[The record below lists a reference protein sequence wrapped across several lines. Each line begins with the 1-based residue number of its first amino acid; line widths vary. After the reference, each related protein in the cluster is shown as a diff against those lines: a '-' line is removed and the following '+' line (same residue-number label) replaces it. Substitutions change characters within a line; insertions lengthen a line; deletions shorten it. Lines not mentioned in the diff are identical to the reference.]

1 MKLKSL
7 FKNGTARKTIMA
19 GVLSAFAITA
29 AFALQVDQTRIMSK
43 RDIGTQQ
50 LHYYRL
56 TINWNDQGISAA
68 QQFGALGQNWYIHS
82 IDCHVTTAFNAS
94 STNVVTIG
102 TTKTNANE
110 VFGTGDL
117 NEASATVQHLTSA
130 LGLGLNATSAAD
142 VTLWAKYAQ
151 TGTAATA
158 GAVTC
163 VIAYAPNNDL

>member
-1 MKLKSL
+1 MKLKTHL
-7 FKNGTARKTIMA
+7 KGWGKAIA
-19 GVLSAFAITA
+19 ALVLTTFAITT
-29 AFALQVDQTRIMSK
+29 AFALTVDQTRIMSK
-43 RDIGTQQ
+43 RDLSLQA

-56 TINWNDQGISAA
+56 QINFNDQNISLG

-94 STNVVTIG
+94 TTNVVTIG

-110 VFGTGDL
+110 VFGASDL

-142 VTLWAKYAQ
+142 VTLWAKYTQ
-151 TGTAATA
+151 SGTAATA
-158 GAVTC
+158 GSVTC
-163 VIAYAPNNDL
+163 VIAYAPNNDN

>member
-1 MKLKSL
+1 MNLKSV
-7 FKNGTARKTIMA
+7 FQNATARKAVMA
-19 GVLSAFAITA
+19 AALSAFAIGG
-29 AFALQVDQTRIMSK
+29 AFALNVDQTRIMSK
-43 RDIGTQQ
+43 RDESQQ
-50 LHYYRL
+50 ALHYYRL
-56 TINWNDQGISAA
+56 TINFNDPNISAGQA
-68 QQFGALGQNWYIHS
+68 FGALGQSTYIHS

-94 STNVVTIG
+94 TTNVVTLG

-110 VFGTGDL
+110 VFGTSDL

-163 VIAYAPNNDL
+163 VVAYAPNNDL

>member
-1 MKLKSL
+1 MNLKSL
-7 FKNGTARKTIMA
+7 FKNGTARKAVMA
-19 GVLSAFAITA
+19 AALSAFAVTA
-29 AFALQVDQTRIMSK
+29 AFALSVDQTRIMSK

-56 TINWNDQGISAA
+56 TINFNDSGIAAA

-94 STNVVTIG
+94 TTNVVTIG
-102 TTKTNANE
+102 TTKTSANE
-110 VFGTGDL
+110 VFGTSDL

-142 VTLWAKYAQ
+142 VTLWAKYTQ
-151 TGTAATA
+151 SGTAATA
-158 GAVTC
+158 GSVTC
-163 VIAYAPNNDL
+163 VISYAPNNDM

>member
-1 MKLKSL
+1 MKNKFLR
-7 FKNGTARKTIMA
+7 TAA
-19 GVLSAFAITA
+19 ALLLSALTVGA
-29 AFALQVDQTRIMSK
+29 AFALSVDQTRIFSK
-43 RDIGTQQ
+43 RDLSQQ
-50 LHYYRL
+50 ELHYYRL
-56 TINWNDQGISAA
+56 TINWNDPNISVGQA
-68 QQFGALGQNWYIHS
+68 FGALGQNWYIHS

-94 STNVVTIG
+94 TTNVVTLG

-110 VFGTGDL
+110 VFGTSDL

-151 TGTAATA
+151 TGVAATA

-163 VIAYAPNNDL
+163 VIAYAPNNDM

>member
-1 MKLKSL
+1 MKLNTLLKGWGKAIAAL
-7 FKNGTARKTIMA
+7 ILT
-19 GVLSAFAITA
+19 AFAVTA
-29 AFALQVDQTRIMSK
+29 AFALNVDQTRIMSK
-43 RDIGTQQ
+43 RDASRQE

-56 TINWNDQGISAA
+56 TINFNDPGIASGAA
-68 QQFGALGQNWYIHS
+68 FGALGQNWYIHS

-94 STNVVTIG
+94 TTNVVTLG
-102 TTKTNANE
+102 TTKTSANE

-158 GAVTC
+158 GSVTC
-163 VIAYAPNNDL
+163 VLAYAPNNDM

>member
-1 MKLKSL
+1 MNVKTLLKGWGKAIAAL
-7 FKNGTARKTIMA
+7 VLTAC
-19 GVLSAFAITA
+19 AISA
-29 AFALQVDQTRIMSK
+29 AFALNVDQTRIMSK

-56 TINWNDQGISAA
+56 TINFNDPGIAA
-68 QQFGALGQNWYIHS
+68 GAAFGALGQSTYIHS
-82 IDCHVTTAFNAS
+82 IDCHVTTVFNAS
-94 STNVVTIG
+94 TTNVVTLG
-102 TTKTNANE
+102 TTKASANE

-158 GAVTC
+158 GSVTC
-163 VIAYAPNNDL
+163 VVAYAPNNDL